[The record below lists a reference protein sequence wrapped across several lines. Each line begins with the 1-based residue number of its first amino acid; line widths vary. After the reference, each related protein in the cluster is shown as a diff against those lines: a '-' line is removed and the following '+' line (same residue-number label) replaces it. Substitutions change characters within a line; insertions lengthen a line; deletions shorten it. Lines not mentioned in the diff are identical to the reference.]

1 MSYARDPYGTDE
13 PPRASA
19 IKASAPCSPLRSSAP
34 PAATRDKPVTEPEGN
49 EDEPAYA
56 DCEGCTCCSRQGCHR
71 GPDSECPY
79 SDAMLSFLCPCT
91 ED

>member
-1 MSYARDPYGTDE
+1 MSYVRDPCDTDE
-13 PPRASA
+13 PPCFCDQGVGPVLTTAEF
-19 IKASAPCSPLRSSAP
+19 C
-34 PAATRDKPVTEPEGN
+34 PACGDPDKPVTEPEGN
-49 EDEPAYA
+49 EDELAYA
-56 DCEGCTCCSRQGCHR
+56 ECEGCTCCSREGCHR